1 MESVLFFALFLLFGL
16 AAFGVW
22 IWALIDAIRTPDGSF
37 RAGNQLIWV
46 LVILIGNLL
55 GAIIYLIVGRPSAP
69 VR

>member
-1 MESVLFFALFLLFGL
+1 MESVLFFGLFLLFGV

-46 LVILIGNLL
+46 LVILLGNLL